1 MIRKVVLACLMLAAL
16 ASHAAP
22 APPPQGM
29 ELAIVPYLPARI
41 LLERYKPLRVYLE
54 RSLRRPVTLFTAPDY
69 QTFIAR
75 TQRREYTFVV
85 TVAHAARL
93 AELEAGYVPMLRPA
107 MDTHAILLVARDGPI
122 RSIADLRGRRV
133 AVPDN
138 LAIVTQLGAEVLR
151 SHGLKPGEDVTL
163 YTATTHSTAMHAVL
177 AGEAEAAVVS
187 DRAFIA
193 AASDLKQELRA
204 IATSASGVPGVVY
217 LASPAVPGAL
227 VAEITQAILG
237 FANETADGRKFLESL
252 GYDALRALKPDELAV
267 VDGHVAPL
275 KAELRRKQ
283 P

>member
-1 MIRKVVLACLMLAAL
+1 
-16 ASHAAP
+16 
-22 APPPQGM
+22 M

>member
-1 MIRKVVLACLMLAAL
+1 M
-16 ASHAAP
+16 
-22 APPPQGM
+22 
-29 ELAIVPYLPARI
+29 PYLPARI
-41 LLERYKPLRVYLE
+41 LLEHYKPLRVHLE

-75 TQRREYTFVV
+75 TQRREYAFVV

-107 MDTHAILLVARDGPI
+107 MDTHAIVLVARDGPI
-122 RSIADLRGRRV
+122 RSIADLRGKRV
-133 AVPDN
+133 AIPDT

-163 YTATTHSTAMHAVL
+163 YTAATHSTAMHAVL
-177 AGEAEAAVVS
+177 AGEAEAAVIS

-193 AASDLKQELRA
+193 AASDLKQELRT
-204 IATSASGVPGVVY
+204 IATSGSGVPGVVY
-217 LASPAVPGAL
+217 LASPAVPQTL

-237 FANETADGRKFLESL
+237 FANETPNGRQFLESL

-267 VDGHVAPL
+267 VDGYVAPL
-275 KAELRRKQ
+275 KAALRRFGR
-283 P
+283 